1 MKRGQR
7 RLVCENCGKPAARIR
22 RVAETFGKSKDLLL
36 IENIPL
42 VACPNCGERYFTA
55 ETLHKIERIKL
66 HRKHFAQARPILVA
80 KFVA

>member
-1 MKRGQR
+1 MKRKQR
-7 RLVCENCGKPAARIR
+7 RLICENCGKPGARIR
-22 RVAETFGKSKDLLL
+22 RVAETFGKSTDLLL

-55 ETLHKIERIKL
+55 DTLHEIERIKL